1 MECSRKFKLQNHKTE
16 KLSESKYLHLAR
28 LSARIVR
35 MEAGLENL
43 KKQFLLETDKAQN
56 LKELD
61 ALYLRLFGKSGEIT
75 LFPKNF
81 SKLSKSEL
89 KTIGPLF
96 NQTKKLLE
104 LAIEKRREEVKLS
117 GFKKILQE
125 PLGLRK
131 ITPQSLKKIKTKKRQ
146 GHTHLITQFEE
157 EIIRAFSKLG
167 FAQFDAPQID
177 SDTYNFE
184 LLNIP
189 QNHPARDLWDTLYI
203 ENSKEQREKSEEINP
218 GKLLLRTH
226 TSNSQVRIMEKIKP
240 PFRQM
245 ILGRCYR
252 YENVDARH
260 EHTFEQF
267 EIVYVDKGLSMAN
280 LLYLSEYFFQAIF
293 GYDVKA
299 RLKPKYYP
307 FVEPGAGVDGLCIFC
322 KGKGCKVCGGVGW
335 LELAGAGMIHPT
347 VLKNGGIDPDVYSG
361 IAWGFG
367 LGRMLMVREGI
378 EDVRLFNSG
387 DLRFLSKY

>member
-1 MECSRKFKLQNHKTE
+1 METQLD
-16 KLSESKYLHLAR
+16 
-28 LSARIVR
+28 I
-35 MEAGLENL
+35 L
-43 KKQFLLETDKAQN
+43 KKKFLLEIENSQS

-61 ALYLRLFGKSGEIT
+61 GLFLQMFGKSGEIT

-81 SKLSKSEL
+81 SKLEKSEL
-89 KTIGPLF
+89 KIISPLF
-96 NQTKKLLE
+96 NQTKKT
-104 LAIEKRREEVKLS
+104 LAEAVRKRRGEVKLAD
-117 GFKKILQE
+117 FKKILQE

-131 ITPQSLKKIKTKKRQ
+131 ISTDSLEKIKTKKRQ
-146 GHTHLITQFEE
+146 GHTHIITQFEE

-189 QNHPARDLWDTLYI
+189 QDHPARDLWDTLYI
-203 ENSKEQREKSEEINP
+203 ETSEEGRVKSEEGENLNP

-226 TSNSQVRIMEKIKP
+226 TSNAQVRIMEKIKP

-252 YENVDARH
+252 YENTDARH

-378 EDVRLFNSG
+378 KDVRLFNSG
-387 DLRFLSKY
+387 DLRFLNKY